1 MSWQGAW
8 PSHVISESRRKLTD
22 LRDELN
28 GLSDD
33 LSSEVDQAISRFLVV
48 RACGHIEFTFEE
60 AFCALAESRSSP
72 SVASYVRSGFFR
84 GSNPRPSRLT
94 DTLGKFDPVI
104 AATIT
109 GRLEADDQRLSR
121 ELSFMVDRR
130 NKIAHGQSEN
140 VRRRR
145 AIELAEVALEI
156 GDTVTMALDPRI

>member
-1 MSWQGAW
+1 MTWQGAW
-8 PSHVISESRRKLTD
+8 PSHVIAESRRKLID
-22 LRDELN
+22 LRDELD
-28 GLSDD
+28 GLSDGT
-33 LSSEVDQAISRFLVV
+33 SSEVEQAISRFLVV

-60 AFCALAESRSSP
+60 AFCTLAESRSSP

-104 AATIT
+104 AGIIADH
-109 GRLEADDQRLSR
+109 LEAGDQRLSR

-140 VRRRR
+140 VSRRR
-145 AIELAEVALEI
+145 ALQLGEVALEI
-156 GDTVTMALDPRI
+156 GDAVTAALNPRL